1 MSEEIR
7 SILIAGGGQMGSGI
21 AQVAA
26 QAGCEVLLYD
36 VDEER
41 IRKAILSI
49 GNHLAGSVT
58 KGRMTEEQRAE
69 VLSRIRGSDKLEA
82 ACKVDCVIEAVT
94 EKLAVKKSLF
104 RELDTIL
111 CCTDDIGNEY
121 LFSFSDG
128 TGSGNRAPRSG
139 YRAAFHESSPGDE
152 ACRAY

>member
-7 SILIAGGGQMGSGI
+7 SVLVAGGGQMGSGI

-41 IRKAILSI
+41 IQKAILSI

-58 KGRMTEEQRAE
+58 KAACRRSSERRCCLE
-69 VLSRIRGSDKLEA
+69 SEA
-82 ACKVDCVIEAVT
+82 ATSLRRPVRWIVSIEAVT
-94 EKLAVKKSLF
+94 EQLAVKKSLF
-104 RELDTIL
+104 RELDTICAAQTIL
-111 CCTDDIGNEY
+111 ATNTSSLSVTE
-121 LFSFSDG
+121 LAA
-128 TGSGNRAPRSG
+128 GNRAPRSSC
-139 YRAAFHESSPGDE
+139 RAAFHESSPGDE